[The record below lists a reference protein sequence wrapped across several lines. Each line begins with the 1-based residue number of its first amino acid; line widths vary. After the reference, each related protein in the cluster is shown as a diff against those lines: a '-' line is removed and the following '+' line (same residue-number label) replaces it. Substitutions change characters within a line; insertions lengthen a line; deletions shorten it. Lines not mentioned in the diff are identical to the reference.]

1 MTPQI
6 CYFLPVDPRE
16 KQEKTKIKVKL
27 PDGTN
32 YQMVPFRAGINED
45 YVNHIIDMMGL
56 LQQKG
61 VKSDV
66 EKAFGVVTDTRDK
79 LGPLYKKLNMSKFN
93 QEKEDL
99 NKQIKTTEEDLL
111 KAKRGA
117 LAEIVKAYELFCVYF
132 VGKACTQWD
141 KVVQEMRILG
151 S

>member
-1 MTPQI
+1 MEENI
-6 CYFLPVDPRE
+6 
-16 KQEKTKIKVKL
+16 
-27 PDGTN
+27 
-32 YQMVPFRAGINED
+32 
-45 YVNHIIDMMGL
+45 
-56 LQQKG
+56 
-61 VKSDV
+61 

-117 LAEIVKAYELFCVYF
+117 LAEIVKAYELLCVYF